1 MKCRPPFAHLS
12 VVALSMQCKVTLHTK
27 PFLSG
32 FGSMFHVL
40 FTLGMSASFLTH
52 YESPLFVWVNTSMCR
67 SCTKDS
73 LV

>member
-1 MKCRPPFAHLS
+1 
-12 VVALSMQCKVTLHTK
+12 MQTSFCSFVSGCVHDKVTLHTK